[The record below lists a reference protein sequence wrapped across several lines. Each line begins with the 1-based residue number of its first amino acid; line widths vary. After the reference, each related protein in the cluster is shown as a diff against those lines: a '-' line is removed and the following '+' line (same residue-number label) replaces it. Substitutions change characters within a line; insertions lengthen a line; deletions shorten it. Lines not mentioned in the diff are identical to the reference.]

1 MAEFIEAT
9 IMLPIDVREKVQKLA
24 DMKEVSQEI
33 VIIQLLEVALSRVP
47 RKQLSKG
54 KLPLDSSISD
64 S

>member
-1 MAEFIEAT
+1 MAEFVEAT
-9 IMLPIDVREKVQKLA
+9 IKLPYDMREKVQRLA
-24 DMKEVSQEI
+24 EMKEVSQEI

-47 RKQLSKG
+47 QKQLSKG